1 NAISVEIVEG
11 SYILNISITHD
22 DAAIAAAA
30 ANALARAYVEEA
42 RDGFRRDAA
51 AIAATIAT
59 AEDEAQDRLSARRR
73 QRQAL
78 AAELGVADPVAERA
92 ILLQAREDARAAL
105 RTAEAELSGEE
116 RRLETLRQSL

>member
-1 NAISVEIVEG
+1 
-11 SYILNISITHD
+11 
-22 DAAIAAAA
+22 
-30 ANALARAYVEEA
+30 
-42 RDGFRRDAA
+42 
-51 AIAATIAT
+51 IAT

-105 RTAEAELSGEE
+105 RAAEAELSGEE
-116 RRLETLRQSL
+116 RRLETLRQSLATQSDGEIARGIREALATGRAELDRLAELRAQRQQGLAEIAASLAGLDEA